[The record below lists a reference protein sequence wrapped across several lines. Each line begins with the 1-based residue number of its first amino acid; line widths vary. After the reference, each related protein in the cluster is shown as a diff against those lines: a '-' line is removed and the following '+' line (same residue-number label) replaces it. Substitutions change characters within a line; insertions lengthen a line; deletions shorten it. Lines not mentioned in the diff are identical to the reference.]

1 MYDEMSPQLT
11 WVDMGWGNILYV
23 GKNLTYILCFSDI
36 LKLGH
41 HGSKTSTSELF
52 LDTVQPQYAVVSAAV
67 GNRYGHP
74 HQEVIGRVFAR
85 DLTTFHTGIDGSVS
99 FYSDGQRVWKE

>member
-1 MYDEMSPQLT
+1 MLTGDAPSNIEDYLVGIYGDELQ
-11 WVDMGWGNILYV
+11 
-23 GKNLTYILCFSDI
+23 SDI

-52 LDTVQPQYAVVSAAV
+52 LGTVNPQYAVVSAAV

-74 HQEVIGRVFAR
+74 HQEVMQRVFSR
-85 DLTTFHTGIDGSVS
+85 DIVTLHTGIDGTIT
-99 FYSDGQRVWKE
+99 FYSDGVNVWRE